1 MTDPRNY
8 ALAAFATAV
17 EPWLEA
23 LRAVQ
28 ARLEREPE
36 LLAQLTDRG
45 VELAARQERLRGLLL
60 AATGGAAGAPCSNFL
75 MTVLERDDLEKLPAI
90 ADWMGAMAGGGPQ
103 ARMALV
109 TTAYALSAEERQR
122 FVATLRQRRGAD
134 LEVSFAVDA
143 AIVGGAVVRI
153 GDQVM
158 DGSVRAKL
166 QALDGA
172 LVRGD

>member
-28 ARLEREPE
+28 AQFEREPE
-36 LLAQLTDRG
+36 LLAQLADRG
-45 VELAARQERLRGLLL
+45 SAFDARRRRLQELLP
-60 AATGGAAGAPCSNFL
+60 AGAGDPCRNFL
-75 MTVLERDDLEKLPAI
+75 FTLLERGDLEKLPAI

-143 AIVGGAVVRI
+143 AIVGGAVVRV

>member
-1 MTDPRNY
+1 
-8 ALAAFATAV
+8 
-17 EPWLEA
+17 
-23 LRAVQ
+23 
-28 ARLEREPE
+28 
-36 LLAQLTDRG
+36 
-45 VELAARQERLRGLLL
+45 
-60 AATGGAAGAPCSNFL
+60 
-75 MTVLERDDLEKLPAI
+75 
-90 ADWMGAMAGGGPQ
+90 MAGGGPQ

-109 TTAYALSAEERQR
+109 TTAYALSAKERQR

-143 AIVGGAVVRI
+143 AIVGGAVVRV